1 MPIIS
6 SFYGILI
13 RMYFADHA
21 PPHFHA
27 AYQGHEALVRIAD
40 GGIIEGSLPGKAR
53 RLIVD
58 WLEVHRAELEANW
71 QRGQDLLPMERI
83 AGADQDD

>member
-1 MPIIS
+1 M
-6 SFYGILI
+6 
-13 RMYFADHA
+13 
-21 PPHFHA
+21 
-27 AYQGHEALVRIAD
+27 RIAD

-53 RLIVD
+53 RLIAE
-58 WLEVHRAELEANW
+58 WIEVHRAELDANW